1 VVERESEGVV
11 LTINPHLQLKTPI
24 VVHYDVEC
32 RRVKKSEEESKNVI
46 EGVWNELKLWR
57 YLYGGGWN
65 LQFLGIFSDFL
76 SHDGQKRFV
85 FSSNGW
91 IRI

>member
-1 VVERESEGVV
+1 LEVVEREPEGVV

-46 EGVWNELKLWR
+46 EGV
-57 YLYGGGWN
+57 
-65 LQFLGIFSDFL
+65 
-76 SHDGQKRFV
+76 
-85 FSSNGW
+85 
-91 IRI
+91 